1 MAHAA
6 VAEEMALPLLEAPM
20 ALRDWI
26 NTHFIQAYI
35 DHTRFVIATTPFWK
49 MALHGPA
56 GLARALKIQSEFL
69 STFSN
74 EALRTM
80 LAPKAQMIHFL
91 KRAAKGESGGDLHSA
106 KTYYLAAVTALES
119 NSSELPETVRITAAL
134 AGALSPPTVSLEE
147 ALTAAGFL

>member
-6 VAEEMALPLLEAPM
+6 TEEMASPLLEAPTV
-20 ALRDWI
+20 LRDWI

-35 DHTRFVIATTPFWK
+35 TNTQSVIAATPFWK
-49 MALHGPA
+49 FPVHGSA

-69 STFSN
+69 NTFSN

-80 LAPKAQMIHFL
+80 RAPKTKMIHFL
-91 KRAAKGESGGDLHSA
+91 KRALNTEVGRDLHSA

-119 NSSELPETVRITAAL
+119 NSSALPETVRITAAL
-134 AGALSPPTVSLEE
+134 TAALSRPAVSLEE
-147 ALTAAGFL
+147 ALTAAGLL